1 MRNGRR
7 IAAALLVALCAFAAR
22 TEGQLA
28 DEKVLTLEQ
37 ARRMVAAAEA
47 EAERRH
53 LRGVVAVVDDGGR
66 PILIERM
73 DDAPFGANPDM
84 DGPVP
89 IVFHGRV
96 IGWIGASF
104 DPPEHDAE
112 IARAGLAA
120 FSAEPSF
127 DTKATR

>member
-1 MRNGRR
+1 MR
-7 IAAALLVALCAFAAR
+7 IAAGVFIALCAFAAR
-22 TEGQLA
+22 ADGRLA

-53 LRGVVAVVDDGGR
+53 LRGVVAVVDDRGR
-66 PILIERM
+66 PILVERM
-73 DDAPFGANPDM
+73 DDAPFAADPDAKGAA
-84 DGPVP
+84 P

-96 IGWIGASF
+96 IGTIEASC
-104 DPPEHDAE
+104 DTPENGTA

-120 FSAEPSF
+120 FSAGPLF